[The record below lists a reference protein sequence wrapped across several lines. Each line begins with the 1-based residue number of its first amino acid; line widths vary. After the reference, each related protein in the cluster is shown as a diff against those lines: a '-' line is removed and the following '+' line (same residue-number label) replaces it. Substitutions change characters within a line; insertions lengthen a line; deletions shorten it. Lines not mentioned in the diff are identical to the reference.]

1 MDTTTLTFGLDYR
14 EREMLVFLLG
24 TAESRINENIGKR
37 DEYLPCA
44 NIRAYRDL
52 INRLCDRL
60 NSL

>member
-24 TAESRINENIGKR
+24 SAELRINENIGKR
-37 DEYLPCA
+37 DEYLPYA
-44 NIRAYRDL
+44 NIGAYRDL
-52 INRLCDRL
+52 INSLRDRL